1 MTSHFSPRYPA
12 LHHQDIPVRHMKFD
26 FRTETMAKYCWRDDA
41 FSSAFIL
48 TFSALIPHGETLV
61 IEAVRAWRD
70 QIKDPQLKARVSD
83 LIGQE
88 AMHSRV
94 HQEFNK
100 AYQAKGLP
108 MDKIDRAGE
117 WFFTEW
123 LPSVLDKRMLLA
135 VTCAIEHFTALMAEH
150 SFAKPE
156 NSQMLDDQAREFLL
170 WHLLEECEHK
180 SVAFDVYQEVVG
192 NHWMLSFAMIFI
204 IASSG
209 GVFAYSMRLLLATPG
224 FAQPW
229 RKQRRGF
236 EWWFGKKGYFFQ
248 LQPNISKFFRR
259 DFHPDQIDTEAMLLQ
274 WRENL
279 FGNQGVL
286 APKLL
291 KITGSTQHAGRR

>member
-1 MTSHFSPRYPA
+1 MTHRPLPNVPA
-12 LHHQDIPVRHMKFD
+12 LPTQAIPVRHMKFD
-26 FRTETMAKYCWRDDA
+26 FRTETLAKYCWQDDA

-70 QIKDPQLKARVSD
+70 QIKDPQLKARVAD

-94 HQEFNK
+94 HKEFNA

-108 MDKIDRAGE
+108 MDKIDRVGE
-117 WFFTEW
+117 WFFIEL
-123 LPSVLDKRMLLA
+123 LPSVLDKKMLLA

-150 SFAKPE
+150 SFAQPQ
-156 NSQMLDDQAREFLL
+156 NAQLLDDQAREFLL

-180 SVAFDVYQEVVG
+180 SVAFDVYQAVVG
-192 NHWMLSFAMIFI
+192 DHWRRSLAMIFI
-204 IASSG
+204 IASTG
-209 GVFAYSMRLLLATPG
+209 GVFAYSMQLLLATPG

-229 RKQRRGF
+229 RNQRKGF
-236 EWWFGKKGYFFQ
+236 EWWFGQKGYFFQ
-248 LQPNISKFFRR
+248 LQPNIRKFFRR
-259 DFHPDQIDTEAMLLQ
+259 NFHPDQIDTEAMLLE
-274 WRENL
+274 WREHL
-279 FGNQGVL
+279 FGKLGIL

-291 KITGSTQHAGRR
+291 KITGNTQRAN